1 MEAPTAEVAKRGVLT
16 IPKSIRD
23 ANQIHEGQQYSVHDL
38 GEGVLLLS
46 PRVSKIETMCDDL
59 RDKLLARG
67 SSLEQMLEDL
77 RLIREEEVA

>member
-1 MEAPTAEVAKRGVLT
+1 MEAPTVEIAKRGVLT

-23 ANQIHEGQQYSVHDL
+23 ANKIQEGQQYSVYDL

-46 PRVSKIETMCDDL
+46 PRVSQIDAMCDAL

-67 SSLEQMLEDL
+67 ASLEQMLEDL
-77 RLIREEEVA
+77 RRIREGEDA

>member
-1 MEAPTAEVAKRGVLT
+1 MEAPTAEVAKRGILT

-23 ANQIHEGQQYSVHDL
+23 ANNIQEGQQYSVHDL

-46 PRVSKIETMCDDL
+46 PRISQIDAMCDAL

-67 SSLEQMLEDL
+67 ASLEEMLEEL
-77 RLIREEEVA
+77 KRVREGKGA